1 MTLATSQCGLYLTV
15 DYILK
20 SLVALP
26 FSITVSKSKTIIQN
40 FNFVFLSMESKHSL
54 ITFLFSTFRD
64 KNFVRGM
71 E

>member
-26 FSITVSKSKTIIQN
+26 FSITVSKSKIIIQN
-40 FNFVFLSMESKHSL
+40 FNFKFSSL
-54 ITFLFSTFRD
+54 WKVSIP
-64 KNFVRGM
+64 
-71 E
+71 

>member
-26 FSITVSKSKTIIQN
+26 FSITVSKSKTII
-40 FNFVFLSMESKHSL
+40 HS
-54 ITFLFSTFRD
+54 FYFKFSSLW
-64 KNFVRGM
+64 KVSIP
-71 E
+71 